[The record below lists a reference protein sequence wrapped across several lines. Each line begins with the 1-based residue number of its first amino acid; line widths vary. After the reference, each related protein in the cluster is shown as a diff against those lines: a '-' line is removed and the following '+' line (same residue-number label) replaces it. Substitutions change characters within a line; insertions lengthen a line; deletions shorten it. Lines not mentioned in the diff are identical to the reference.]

1 MGHIMRNK
9 LLRGSQHGFVTGR
22 SCVTNLLQFF
32 EDVTNY
38 IDLGDPVDVVY
49 LDFQKA
55 FDKVPHK
62 RLLKKLRAMGIRGV
76 VYD

>member
-1 MGHIMRNK
+1 MVQHIMRNN
-9 LLRGSQHGFVTGR
+9 LLQGSQHGFINGR

-38 IDLGDPVDVVY
+38 IDQGDPVDVVY

-55 FDKVPHK
+55 IDKVPHQ
-62 RLLKKLRAMGIRGV
+62 RLLKRSEGDGYKGQGL
-76 VYD
+76 